1 MKHLLLFEAY
11 QKLKTLNNSQ
21 ESFLRKSVVQ
31 HGFTRRMGSWSVDYS
46 QNPPLVN
53 VIGDVRFQGRKTLS
67 GVHFGKVD
75 GDFIILRK
83 SSGNTKFESTKGFP
97 IEVTGKMDIFDNP
110 FGTLKDLPTKK
121 VGESFCAVA
130 CELKTLT
137 GCPQEVGGD
146 LILNGNYFRTL
157 EGAPQIMKDDATVS
171 VANRGGK
178 RPLLSLEG
186 LPPNLDP
193 NNIETHKFYSWEDG
207 VPEDFLRDGYREFKK
222 TGSWIP
228 YYIKL
233 DAEYGD
239 KGFYNPEFINQK
251 LDPTVIQKFIDQT
264 PEKALVALKPYLRKM
279 KEDPRYSSI
288 KFPENLEK
296 EKDLL
301 SDLED
306 VGL

>member
-11 QKLKTLNNSQ
+11 QKIKSLNNSQ

-31 HGFTRRMGSWSVDYS
+31 HGYTHRMGSWSVDYS
-46 QNPPLVN
+46 QDPPPVN
-53 VIGDVRFQGRKTLS
+53 VIGDVRISERKTLS
-67 GVHFGKVD
+67 GIHFGKVD
-75 GDFIILRK
+75 GDFIIYNK
-83 SSGNTKFESTKGFP
+83 SSKNKFESTKGFP
-97 IEVTGKMDIFDNP
+97 IEVRGRMDLFNNS
-110 FGTLKDLPTKK
+110 FETLKDLPTKK
-121 VGESFCAVA
+121 VGGYFNAASCG
-130 CELKTLT
+130 LKTLT
-137 GCPQEVGGD
+137 GCPQEIGGD

-157 EGAPQIMKDDATVS
+157 EGAPQIMRDDAAVH
-171 VANRGGK
+171 VANGGGK

-193 NNIETHKFYSWEDG
+193 DKIETHKFYSWENG
-207 VPEDFLRDGYREFKK
+207 IPEDFLRDGYREFKK

-239 KGFYNPEFINQK
+239 KEFYNPEFINQK
-251 LDPTVIQKFIDQT
+251 LDPVVIQKFIDQS
-264 PEKALVALKPYLRKM
+264 PEKALVALKPHLRKM
-279 KEDPRYSSI
+279 KESPRYSSVR
-288 KFPENLEK
+288 FPEYLEK

-306 VGL
+306 IGL

>member
-1 MKHLLLFEAY
+1 MKHVLLFEAY
-11 QKLKTLNNSQ
+11 QKLKSLNNSQ

-31 HGFTRRMGSWSVDYS
+31 HGYKYRMGSWSVDYS
-46 QNPPLVN
+46 QDPPLVN
-53 VIGDVRFQGRKTLS
+53 VIGDVRISGRKTLS
-67 GVHFGKVD
+67 GIHFGKVD
-75 GDFIILRK
+75 GDFIIYDK
-83 SSGNTKFESTKGFP
+83 SSKNKFESTKGFP
-97 IEVTGKMDIFDNP
+97 IEVGGRMDLFNNS

-121 VGESFCAVA
+121 VGGYFNAVS
-130 CELKTLT
+130 CGLKTLT
-137 GCPQEVGGD
+137 GCPQEIGGD
-146 LILNGNYFRTL
+146 LIINGNYFRTL
-157 EGAPQIMKDDATVS
+157 EGAPQIMRDNATVS
-171 VANRGGK
+171 VANGGGR

-193 NNIETHKFYSWEDG
+193 DKIETHKFYTWEDG
-207 VPEDFLRDGYREFKK
+207 IPEDFLREGYREFKK

-239 KGFYNPEFINQK
+239 KGFYNPEFIAQK
-251 LDPTVIQKFIDQT
+251 LDPVGIQKFINES

-288 KFPENLEK
+288 KFPEHLEK